1 MKHGPKNQ
9 RFDDAPASRRQLSY
23 IPAINSTNVS
33 EYSRDRYGSG
43 SYANR
48 EKQATKRR
56 VPIWLRVLL
65 FVMLAVVLGVGGY
78 AFWFTATLDSTLA
91 KEQASD
97 TNVKNVLIPTDINDP
112 FYVLLLGSDSREGGY
127 SPAAAEQEGL
137 QRSDV
142 IVLVRVDVS
151 NRKLTMLS
159 IPRDTPCTLEDGTI
173 AKINEMYNRE
183 GAAGSIKAVS
193 ELTGVPIA
201 HYAVVGFADL
211 EAIVDLL
218 GGVEVDIDVELT
230 YWDVHSLEQVTL
242 EPGKQTIDGQQ
253 AQIFARARHEY
264 AGLEGGTQD
273 SHRQGNVRSLLAAII
288 DKTLDRPVTEIPG
301 IVLKEAE
308 HVTTDIR
315 SKDLVALAMAYATSS
330 GSVTVYS
337 GTGPVD
343 GDTVDYADG
352 QWLCYRN
359 PEGWAQLM
367 AVVDAGNDPAGIDFS
382 ATQIPW

>member
-9 RFDDAPASRRQLSY
+9 TFDHVSVRQQQSNYTSAS
-23 IPAINSTNVS
+23 NSVYGS

-43 SYANR
+43 PYASGN
-48 EKQATKRR
+48 KQVAKKR
-56 VPIWLRVLL
+56 VPVWLRVLL
-65 FVMLAVVLGVGGY
+65 TILLVAVLGVGGY
-78 AFWFTATLDSTLA
+78 AFWFATTLDSTLA

-97 TNVKNVLIPTDINDP
+97 TNVENVLVPADASKP

-127 SPAAAEQEGL
+127 SPTPAEQEGF

-142 IVLVRVDVS
+142 IVLVRVDVP
-151 NRKLTMLS
+151 NRKLTMVS
-159 IPRDTPCTLEDGTI
+159 IPRDTPYTLEDGTI
-173 AKINEMYNRE
+173 VKINELYNRE

-193 ELTGVPIA
+193 ELTGAPIT

-218 GGVEVDIDVELT
+218 GGVEVNIDVELS

-242 EPGKQTIDGQQ
+242 KPGRQTIDGQQ

-264 AGLEGGTQD
+264 SSFEDGTQD

-288 DKTLDRPVTEIPG
+288 DKTFDRPATEIPS

-315 SKDLVALAMAYATSS
+315 SKDLVALAMAYATGS

-359 PEGWAQLM
+359 PEGWARLM
-367 AVVDAGNDPAGIDFS
+367 DVVNAGGEPTGIDFES
-382 ATQIPW
+382 TQIPW